1 MTSAAPSPRSSNRC
15 CRTLIDGSVIGVG
28 SNMTFTRLPAA
39 DGVNGWWETLPAPP
53 PCRPLRSES
62 RYDFVV
68 VGGGITGL
76 CAARRLAEL
85 APDASI
91 ALVEADRIGRTTAG
105 RNSGFFIDLPH
116 DISGEG
122 YSRSV
127 EADKASVR
135 LQRHGIDYVR
145 SAVHEHKIACD
156 WRDEGKYH
164 AAVNRKGQTGLE
176 HFAQGLARIQE
187 KFEWLDE
194 AAIAKVTGSTFY
206 RSAIFTPSCS
216 TAQPA
221 ALMRGLAATLPGNV
235 DVFEQCAVT
244 GIEDRG
250 EAKLLN
256 CSNGRILARQVI
268 LCTNAYAA
276 TFGGRPNG
284 LLPVYTFASMTR
296 VLNTDEIK
304 RLGGLQSW
312 ALIPADPMGTTVRR
326 LSSDR
331 ICVRNHFVFRPK
343 VQVSESD
350 LGRARALHRRS
361 FERRFPMLENVE
373 LEYTWGGPLCLS
385 ANGGAFFGRRGDGIL
400 EAIGCNGLGLSRGSA
415 SGKLIA
421 EYALGHSSDVL
432 QQLLDQPQ
440 PPSYLVRPIADVA
453 VGTAIWFKELMAGA
467 ER

>member
-1 MTSAAPSPRSSNRC
+1 MSGVSSN
-15 CRTLIDGSVIGVG
+15 LS
-28 SNMTFTRLPAA
+28 FARLPAA
-39 DGVNGWWETLPAPP
+39 DGMNGWWETLPSPP
-53 PCRPLRSES
+53 ACVPLRPGS

-85 APDASI
+85 APEASI
-91 ALVEADRIGRTTAG
+91 ALLEADRIGRTTAG
-105 RNSGFFIDLPH
+105 RNSGFFVDLPH

-145 SAVHEHKIACD
+145 SAVRQHNIACD

-164 AAVNRKGQTGLE
+164 AAVNKKGQAGLE
-176 HFAQGLARIQE
+176 HFAKGLDSIQE

-206 RSAIFTPSCS
+206 RGAVFTPSCS
-216 TAQPA
+216 TVQPA
-221 ALMRGLAATLPGNV
+221 ALMRGLAANLPGNV

-250 EAKLLN
+250 EARQLN
-256 CSNGRILARQVI
+256 CRNGSSNGSILARQVI

-284 LLPVYTFASMTR
+284 LLPVYTFASLTR
-296 VLNTDEIK
+296 VLNANEVRK
-304 RLGGLQSW
+304 LGGLPSW

-331 ICVRNHFVFRPK
+331 ICVRNHFVFRPE
-343 VQVSESD
+343 VQVSASD
-350 LGRARALHRRS
+350 LARARALHRRS
-361 FERRFPMLENVE
+361 FERRFPMLGNVE

-385 ANGGAFFGRRGDGIL
+385 ANGGVFFGRRSEGIL

-421 EYALGHSSDVL
+421 EYALGYSSDVL
-432 QQLLDQPQ
+432 QQLLGQPQ